1 MNARNP
7 ILMAAAEES
16 VNMLSA
22 PSLILFV
29 KRTAEDTDRSA
40 KICNLTTQ
48 EPKHLTTLSC
58 SSQIRILQIEK
69 LLHWSD
75 RFYKRMNGG
84 PTIHVQTIE

>member
-29 KRTAEDTDRSA
+29 KGTAEEDEDTNR
-40 KICNLTTQ
+40 
-48 EPKHLTTLSC
+48 
-58 SSQIRILQIEK
+58 
-69 LLHWSD
+69 
-75 RFYKRMNGG
+75 
-84 PTIHVQTIE
+84 

>member
-29 KRTAEDTDRSA
+29 KRTAEDTNRLA
-40 KICNLTTQ
+40 KICELTKQ
-48 EPKHLTTLSC
+48 ESKHLTTLSC
-58 SSQIRILQIEK
+58 SSKIRILQIEK
-69 LLHWSD
+69 FLH
-75 RFYKRMNGG
+75 
-84 PTIHVQTIE
+84 